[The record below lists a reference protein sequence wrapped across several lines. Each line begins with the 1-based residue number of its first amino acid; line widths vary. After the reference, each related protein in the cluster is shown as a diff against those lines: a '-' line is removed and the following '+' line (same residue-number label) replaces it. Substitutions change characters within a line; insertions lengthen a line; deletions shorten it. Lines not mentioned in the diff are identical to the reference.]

1 MKLATRINSFLR
13 TEKNITD
20 VFEKLHKIK
29 DLNYVDLNYPEHFD
43 GVTVEEVKKSMDK
56 NGLQLNGLALR
67 FKDDFINGELAN
79 KKDSI
84 SKAALDLCKEAIN
97 ITETLGGDQIT
108 IWLGYDGFDYSF
120 QINYSEFWKKLVE
133 SFQTLADYNP
143 NIDISIEYKPYE
155 PRSFSLLADAG
166 TTLLMLEDINRDN
179 FGITLDFCH
188 MLMKGE
194 NPAYGLDLA
203 FSRNKLLGIH
213 LNDGHGLQDDG
224 MIVGSVNFIKTLE
237 FLYYVKKYNYKGVIY
252 FDTFPIRESAM
263 EEADINVKMIK
274 KYFEIIEKIGM
285 KKIEN
290 IIEMN
295 NAVKAQNIF
304 LEAVK

>member
-13 TEKNITD
+13 TEKNVLD
-20 VFEKLHKIK
+20 VFEKLHNV
-29 DLNYVDLNYPEHFD
+29 DGLNYVDLNYPEHFD
-43 GVTVEEVKKSMDK
+43 GVTVEEVKKSMEK
-56 NGLQLNGLALR
+56 NGLKLNGLALR

-79 KKDSI
+79 KKDKI
-84 SKAALDLCKEAIN
+84 ADAALNLCKEAIDL
-97 ITETLGGDQIT
+97 TEKLGGSQIT

-120 QINYSEFWKKLVE
+120 QINYSESWKKLVK
-133 SFQTLADYNP
+133 SFQTLADYNRKM
-143 NIDISIEYKPYE
+143 DISIEYKPYE

-166 TTLLMLEDINRDN
+166 TTLLMLEDIDKDN

-203 FSRNKLLGIH
+203 FDRDKLFGIH

-237 FLYYVKKYNYKGVIY
+237 FLYYVKKYNYKGIIY

-263 EEADINVKMIK
+263 EEADINVKMINK
-274 KYFEIIEKIGM
+274 HFEIIEKVGM
-285 KKIEN
+285 KRIEN

-295 NAVKAQNIF
+295 DAVKAQRIF
-304 LEAVK
+304 LEALK